1 MSDTVQA
8 LSGWVMRPEGWNYG
22 ELRFTDRVLGFE
34 PDAGRAVNA
43 GQDPPRASGERLILP
58 GFIDLHVHGGG
69 GADVMDGRDAMKTVA
84 RIHAQHGTTAMLA
97 TTMTAPTSEI
107 DRAFEGVARYLA
119 EQRSEIGA
127 SVLGVHLEGPFINDQ
142 KLGAQPD
149 FCVPGDLEAIQRWS
163 AIAPIR
169 VVTLAPEVEGNMA
182 LVSALTQ
189 RGIRVQMGHSMASY
203 EQGCQALAHGLAGF
217 THLFNAMS
225 PLHQRGP
232 GIVGAA
238 LAHAEYAELITDF
251 ITVHPGAVRVALR
264 AIPKLYAVTDATAA
278 AGMPDGEYALG
289 RQRVHKCLGAV
300 RLADGTLAGSAL
312 TTDQGFRN
320 LASLPMPLAEASRRM
335 SLYPAQYLGLTSK
348 GRIGTG
354 CDADLVVLDRELNV
368 QAVYVG
374 GRKV

>member
-1 MSDTVQA
+1 MQA
-8 LSGWVMRPEGWNYG
+8 LSGWVLGPEGWRFG
-22 ELRFTDRVLGFE
+22 ELRFSGQVLGFE
-34 PDAGRAVNA
+34 PDLRRAPSA
-43 GQDPPRASGERLILP
+43 GQDPPRGAGELLILP

-69 GADVMDGRDAMKTVA
+69 GADVMDGGDALFTVA
-84 RIHAQHGTTAMLA
+84 RTHARHGTTAMLA
-97 TTMTAPTSEI
+97 TTMTAPAADI
-107 DRAFEGVARYLA
+107 DRAFAGVARHLVA
-119 EQRSEIGA
+119 PAREA
-127 SVLGVHLEGPFINDQ
+127 CADVLGVHLEGPFISAAR
-142 KLGAQPD
+142 LGAQPD
-149 FCVPGDLEAIQRWS
+149 FCVPGDIDAVERWS

-189 RGIRVQMGHSMASY
+189 RGIRVQMGHSTASY
-203 EQGCQALAHGLAGF
+203 EQGCQALANGLAGF

-232 GIVGAA
+232 GVVGAA

-320 LASLPMPLAEASRRM
+320 LVSLPMSLAEASRRM

-348 GRIGTG
+348 GQIANG
-354 CDADLVVLDRELNV
+354 CDADLVVLDRALSID
-368 QAVYVG
+368 AVFVG